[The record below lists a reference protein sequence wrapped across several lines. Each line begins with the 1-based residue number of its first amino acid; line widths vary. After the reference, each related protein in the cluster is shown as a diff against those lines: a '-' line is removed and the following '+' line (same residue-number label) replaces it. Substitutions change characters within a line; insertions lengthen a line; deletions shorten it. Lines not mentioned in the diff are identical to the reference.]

1 MKLRDFKMLAG
12 LCGLLVL
19 VSTACVDSRYNMDKV
34 SGKMAFGGDSIS
46 IPLVSSDSIFLKDI
60 VDLDKIEMISTDE
73 NGYRIEQKDS
83 FHIAMSAIGAISV
96 DDQSYS
102 PDPIQVAFIDA
113 SQTQL
118 TISGI
123 HQSNRINVGLGN
135 LSVEDIDIPAVDMQE
150 NFNSSVGDFALTD
163 AQKTLSMNPIAISQ
177 SNIFGSATLPAEL
190 EPYANA
196 LDNLPDYLNVPI
208 TLNFPGG
215 NFLAVNMQQSM
226 NFGTTVPD
234 GITSVDWIALKK
246 STPARLGVSM
256 SIENASELL
265 YKGAVTTHIAID
277 PAKLFRFAAGTLN
290 GEGKI
295 WLEETLNK
303 GNNYAFN
310 KTYYIDSLVL
320 NAAASNGSLNIS
332 DQFQAQG
339 VLSVSEV
346 QYYAD
351 NFNNIR
357 NVKLKMDITVDDM
370 TVHTMQFE
378 IPARQ
383 TNVSGN
389 TSIQFSSTLP
399 EDVTKVDSIVTVEPS
414 YIAITLR
421 GSNSIAGL
429 KGNIKIDALSIAFPQ
444 EFVFAPTEGLN
455 QETNVFSI
463 ADEAFDP
470 VNGKTIML
478 PLKRIDMS
486 ETTVTVDHKI
496 LWSKEVTY
504 NGTLSVAGKV
514 NSDDIPSGQ
523 ASFSMSVNSSI
534 KAGPVHVVINS
545 INQPLE
551 EQKVPINFVFSTAD
565 MISAVQT
572 ATIEDGTFLKIKL
585 VKPKTLPITGN
596 IVIQFPKMMEFADDP
611 HLDKTNNQY
620 IIAGE
625 LPDEIS
631 LELKK
636 LVINQFLDNGML
648 SVKDSV
654 TVNGTVAI
662 AGGPANSDDLK
673 QLSTEDMSMDIHLD
687 DMHITDVD
695 ANITGI
701 KAEYRDSASFT
712 TPIEIPAE
720 ILAIDS
726 IILKEGANLTLEIN
740 VQNLPN
746 VSEDIIIDFRLQ
758 APDKFLLQSEDV
770 NEMNYWNFKEKLVN
784 NTPIVKSVLVRGIDL
799 SGEKLEG
806 TYNLN
811 EFMRYNIN
819 VSMNSANLH
828 SSDLAG
834 EPITIKADIKLEG
847 VQVEKVYGL
856 VSPTIDAIHEEISL
870 EDFPEQFKGEDT
882 RLDINPILMLN
893 TSYNLAIPLN
903 INGMMTPYYG
913 EVPNMTKAQSMELA
927 LDGGKPEAPS
937 TNNFWIS
944 ATDEGKPDD
953 YTFVKVDINKLFE
966 TIPDKITLDMEAH
979 TDISSQHQV
988 DLGAD
993 YAADIKYDLLIPLAF
1008 GENLNLTYKDTLMI
1022 DLNLESDDK
1031 DEQKEKKSITDY
1043 LGESIQII
1051 GMIENSI
1058 PLNLTGS
1065 LIPIDEEND
1074 PIDSIDPVNFE
1085 IKAGKADGSATTS
1098 PITIAFKNDGHQFD
1112 RLAGFIME
1120 FKVSSDATVA
1130 GTSIKP
1136 DNYLKARLFLRII
1149 GGIVIDADDF

>member
-12 LCGLLVL
+12 LCGLIVL
-19 VSTACVDSRYNMDKV
+19 VSTACVDSRYDTNKI
-34 SGKMAFGGDSIS
+34 SGKIALGGDSIS
-46 IPLVSSDSIFLKDI
+46 IPLVSSDSIYLKDI
-60 VDLDKIEMISTDE
+60 VNLDEIEMISTNED
-73 NGYRIEQKDS
+73 GYRIEQKDS
-83 FHIAMSAIGAISV
+83 FHIEMAAIGAIAV
-96 DDQSYS
+96 EDQNYS

-123 HQSNRINVGLGN
+123 HQTNRINVGLSN
-135 LSVEDIDIPAVDMQE
+135 LSVDDIDIPAVDMQE
-150 NFNSSVGDFALTD
+150 NFNSNVGEFALTE
-163 AQKTLSMNPIAISQ
+163 AQKALSINPITVSQ
-177 SNIFGSATLPAEL
+177 GNIFGSATLPTEL
-190 EPYANA
+190 EPIAST
-196 LDNLPDYLNVPI
+196 LDGEQLI
-208 TLNFPGG
+208 TLFFPAG
-215 NFLAVNMQQSM
+215 NNIAVNMQQSM
-226 NFGTTVPD
+226 NFNATVPN

-246 STPARLGVSM
+246 STPARLGVSV
-256 SIENASELL
+256 SIENAAELL
-265 YKGAVTTHIAID
+265 ESGTVSTNIAVD
-277 PAKLFRFAAGTLN
+277 PAAMFRFSEGTTT
-290 GEGKI
+290 EDDKI
-295 WLEETLNK
+295 WLNENLTKE
-303 GNNYAFN
+303 NNYTFN
-310 KTYYIDSLVL
+310 KEYFIDSLVL
-320 NAAASNGSLNIS
+320 NAAVSDGSFSLN
-332 DQFQAQG
+332 DQFKAQG
-339 VLSVSEV
+339 TLSVGTV
-346 QYYAD
+346 QYKFK
-351 NFNNIR
+351 NLNSIRNIR
-357 NVKLKMDITVDDM
+357 FKMDITFNDM

-383 TNVSGN
+383 TDVSGS

-429 KGNIKIDALSIAFPQ
+429 KGNIKIDALSINFPKA
-444 EFVFAPTEGLN
+444 FVFEATEGLN

-478 PLKRIDMS
+478 PIKRIDMS
-486 ETTVTVDHKI
+486 ETVVTIDHKI
-496 LWSKEVTY
+496 LWSENVTY
-504 NGTLSVAGKV
+504 NGTMSVSGKV
-514 NSDDIPSGQ
+514 NSDDIPTGQ
-523 ASFSMSVNSSI
+523 ASFSMNVNSSI
-534 KAGPVHVVINS
+534 KAGPVHVVINN

-585 VKPKTLPITGN
+585 VKPQTLPLTGN

-611 HLDKTNNQY
+611 HLDKVNNQY
-620 IIAGE
+620 LIAGE

-654 TVNGTVAI
+654 TINGTVAI
-662 AGGPANSDDLK
+662 AGGPANSEDLK
-673 QLSTEDMSMDIHLD
+673 QISTEDMSLDIRLD

-695 ANITGI
+695 ANIAGI

-726 IILKEGANLTLEIN
+726 IILKDGATLTLELN

-746 VSEDIIIDFRLQ
+746 VSEDIIMDFRLQ
-758 APDKFLLQSEDV
+758 APDKFLLQSDEV

-784 NTPIVKSVLVRGIDL
+784 NQPVVKSVIVRGIDL

-811 EFMRYNIN
+811 EFMRYNVN
-819 VSMNSANLH
+819 VSMNSASLH

-834 EPITIKADIKLEG
+834 EPITIKADIKLKG

-893 TSYNLAIPLN
+893 TSYNLAIPLT

-913 EVPNMTKAQSMELA
+913 EIPSMTKAQSMELA
-927 LDGGKPEAPS
+927 LEAGSPEAPAV
-937 TNNFWIS
+937 NNFWIS

-966 TIPDKITLDMEAH
+966 TIPDKITMDMEAH
-979 TDISSQHQV
+979 TNTDVQHQV

-1008 GENLNLTYKDTLMI
+1008 GENLNITYKDTLMI
-1022 DLNLESDDK
+1022 DLNLDSDDK
-1031 DEQKEKKSITDY
+1031 DDQEEKEKKNITDY
-1043 LGESIQII
+1043 LGESIQIM

-1074 PIDSIDPVNFE
+1074 PITGIEPVAFE
-1085 IKAGKADGSATTS
+1085 IKSGKADGSSTTS
-1098 PITIAFKNDGHQFD
+1098 PITIIFKNDGHQFD

-1136 DNYLKARLFLRII
+1136 DNYLKARLFLRVV

>member
-12 LCGLLVL
+12 LCGLFVL
-19 VSTACVDSRYNMDKV
+19 VSTACVDSRYDTNKI
-34 SGKMAFGGDSIS
+34 SRKIALGGDSIS
-46 IPLVSSDSIFLKDI
+46 IPLVSSDSIYLKDI
-60 VDLDKIEMISTDE
+60 VSLDEIEMISTDE

-83 FHIAMSAIGAISV
+83 FHIEMAAIGAIDV
-96 DDQSYS
+96 DDQDYS

-113 SQTQL
+113 SQTQI

-123 HQSNRINVGLGN
+123 HQTNRINVGLNN
-135 LSVEDIDIPAVDMQE
+135 LSVDDINIPAVDLQE
-150 NFNSSVGDFALTD
+150 SFNSSVGDFALSE
-163 AQKTLSMNPIAISQ
+163 AQKTLSISPIAISQ
-177 SNIFGSATLPAEL
+177 SNIFGSATLPAAL
-190 EPYANA
+190 EPYAA
-196 LDNLPDYLNVPI
+196 SLPHELI
-208 TLNFPGG
+208 TLYFPGG
-215 NFLAVNMQQSM
+215 NDVAVNMQQSM
-226 NFGTTVPD
+226 NFSATVPN

-246 STPARLGVSM
+246 STPARLGVTM
-256 SIENASELL
+256 SIENAAELL
-265 YKGAVTTHIAID
+265 ESGTVTTNIAVT
-277 PAKLFRFAAGTLN
+277 PAALFRFADGTVQPD
-290 GEGKI
+290 GKI
-295 WLEETLNK
+295 WLNENLTK
-303 GNNYAFN
+303 ANNYSFSN
-310 KTYYIDSLVL
+310 TYYIDSLVL
-320 NAAASNGSLNIS
+320 NAAVDNGSFSINS
-332 DQFQAQG
+332 QFNAQG
-339 VLSVSEV
+339 VLSVGEV

-357 NVKLKMDITVDDM
+357 NIKLKMDITFDDM

-383 TNVSGN
+383 TNVNGN
-389 TSIQFSSTLP
+389 ADIEFSSALP
-399 EDVTKVDSIVTVEPS
+399 QDVTKVDSIVTVDPS
-414 YIAITLR
+414 YIAITLK
-421 GSNSIAGL
+421 GSNSLAGL

-444 EFVFAPTEGLN
+444 EFVFDNVDGLN
-455 QETNVFSI
+455 QETNIYSI

-486 ETTVTVDHKI
+486 ETPVTIDHNI
-496 LWSKEVTY
+496 VWSKKVTY
-504 NGTLSVAGKV
+504 NGTLSVSGKV
-514 NSDDIPSGQ
+514 NSDNIPTGQ
-523 ASFSMSVNSSI
+523 ASFSMNVNSNI
-534 KAGPVHVVINS
+534 TAGPVHVVINNIS
-545 INQPLE
+545 QPLD

-585 VKPKTLPITGN
+585 VKPKTLPLTGN
-596 IVIQFPKMMEFADDP
+596 IVIQFPKMMEFADDA

-620 IIAGE
+620 IINGE

-654 TVNGTVAI
+654 TINGTVAI
-662 AGGPANSDDLK
+662 AGGPANSEDLK
-673 QLSTEDMSMDIHLD
+673 QISTEDMSMDIRLD

-701 KAEYRDSASFT
+701 KAEYRDSASFS

-726 IILKEGANLTLEIN
+726 IMLKDGATLTLELN

-746 VSEDIIIDFRLQ
+746 VSEDIIMDFRLQ
-758 APDKFLLQSEDV
+758 APDKFILQSEEV

-784 NTPIVKSVLVRGIDL
+784 NQPVVKSILVRGINL

-811 EFMRYNIN
+811 EFMRYNVN
-819 VSMNSANLH
+819 VSMNSATLH

-834 EPITIKADIKLEG
+834 EPITIKADIKLKG

-893 TSYNLAIPLN
+893 TSYNLAIPLT
-903 INGMMTPYYG
+903 INGIMTPYYG
-913 EVPNMTKAQSMELA
+913 EIPNMTKAQNMELA
-927 LDGGKPEAPS
+927 LEAGSPEAPAV
-937 TNNFWIS
+937 NNFWIS

-966 TIPDKITLDMEAH
+966 TIPDKITMDMEAH
-979 TDISSQHQV
+979 TNIDVQHQV

-993 YAADIKYDLLIPLAF
+993 YAADIKYHMLIPLAF
-1008 GENLNLTYKDTLMI
+1008 GENLNITYKDTLMI
-1022 DLNLESDDK
+1022 DLNLGDEDDDK
-1031 DEQKEKKSITDY
+1031 DSQKEEKKVTDY

-1065 LIPIDEEND
+1065 LIPIDEEKD
-1074 PIDSIDPVNFE
+1074 PIAGIEPVAFE
-1085 IKAGKADGSATTS
+1085 IRAGKADGSATTS
-1098 PITIAFKNDGHQFD
+1098 PITIAFKNDSHQFD

-1136 DNYLKARLFLRII
+1136 DNFLKARLFLRIV
-1149 GGIVIDADDF
+1149 GGIIIDADDF